1 MKVSLITATFNSQ
14 FTIKSCLD
22 SVASQSYDDI
32 EHLIIDGGSTDQT
45 VNIVEDHAS
54 IHENVSVVSES
65 DNGIYDALNKGIN
78 RASGDIIGF
87 VHSDDVLNSRDTI
100 SLIIEYFQRNDP
112 DGVYGDL
119 KYVDHQDLSKTK
131 RYWKSSIFKTSLLSR
146 GWMPPH
152 PTLFLK
158 SQIYSSYGSFDTKF
172 KIAADYD
179 FILRVFEKPGHTF
192 NYIPEVLVLMR
203 VGGESNK
210 SVRNIIEKSKE
221 DYLALKRNNMPLP
234 FLILIKKNIQKIPQW
249 FFK

>member
-1 MKVSLITATFNSQ
+1 MKVSLITATFNSE

-45 VNIVEDHAS
+45 VSIVEDHAT
-54 IHENVSVVSES
+54 IHTNVSVVSEP
-65 DNGIYDALNKGIN
+65 DNGIYDALNKGID

-87 VHSDDVLNSRDTI
+87 VHSDDVLNSPDTI
-100 SLIIEYFQRNDP
+100 SLIIENFQKNNP

-119 KYVDHQDLSKTK
+119 KYVDHRDLAKTK
-131 RYWKSSIFKTSLLSR
+131 RYWKSSKFHKNLLNR

-152 PTLFLK
+152 PTLFLRN
-158 SQIYSSYGSFDTKF
+158 QIYASYGLFDTKF

-179 FILRVFEKPGHTF
+179 FILRIFNKPGHTY
-192 NYIPEVLVLMR
+192 NYIPEVFVLMR

-210 SVRNIIEKSKE
+210 SIRNIIEKSKE
-221 DYLALKRNNMPLP
+221 DYLALKGNNMRFP
-234 FLILIKKNIQKIPQW
+234 FLILLKKNIQKVPQW
-249 FFK
+249 FIK

>member
-22 SVASQSYDDI
+22 SVASQSYNNI
-32 EHLIIDGGSTDQT
+32 EHLIIDGGSTDHT
-45 VNIVEDHAS
+45 VSIVEDYAAV
-54 IHENVSVVSES
+54 HENVSLISEP
-65 DNGIYDALNKGIN
+65 DNGIYDALNKGIM

-100 SLIIEYFQRNDP
+100 KLIIDNFQKHDP

-119 KYVDHQDLSKTK
+119 KYVDHQDMSNTR
-131 RYWKSSIFKTSLLSR
+131 RYWKSSSFNKSILNS

-158 SQIYSSYGSFDTKF
+158 KHMYSSYGLFNTSF

-179 FILRVFEKPGHTF
+179 YVLRIFNKPGRTF
-192 NYIPEVLVLMR
+192 IYIPEVLVLMR

-210 SVRNIIEKSKE
+210 SLRNIIEKSKE
-221 DYLALKRNNMPLP
+221 DYLALKGNKMRYPV
-234 FLILIKKNIQKIPQW
+234 LILLKKNVQKIPQW
-249 FFK
+249 FIK